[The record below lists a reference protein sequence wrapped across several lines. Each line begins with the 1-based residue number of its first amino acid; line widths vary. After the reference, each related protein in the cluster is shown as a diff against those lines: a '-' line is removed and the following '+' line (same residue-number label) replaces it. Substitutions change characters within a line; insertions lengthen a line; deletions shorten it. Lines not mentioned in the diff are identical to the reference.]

1 MLTSVVETGYQ
12 VSELENW
19 KTLHR
24 TLLLDRTPWLR
35 VYEDDLQ
42 LPNGDVVE
50 GYIHLQT
57 PGYAMI
63 VPVNKHGEI
72 GLVRSYKRGVDA
84 VDMQP
89 PAGVLEEDDP
99 LDTAKR
105 ELLEEIGCEAET
117 WIPLGSVVIHGNYG
131 GGKAH
136 FFLATGCRQV
146 QEPDS
151 GDLEEQEVIWMPPE
165 QVRHHYQQGDFQQM
179 GATAALGLAF
189 ANLSTP
195 VSVPDDIDDGNSDE

>member
-1 MLTSVVETGYQ
+1 MLTSIVETGYQ
-12 VSELENW
+12 VSQLENW

-24 TLLLDRTPWLR
+24 TLLLDRSPWLR

-63 VPVNKHGEI
+63 VPVNERGEI
-72 GLVRSYKRGVDA
+72 GLVRSYKRGVDG
-84 VDMQP
+84 VDLQP
-89 PAGVLEEDDP
+89 PAGVIEERDP

-105 ELLEEIGCEAET
+105 ELLEETGCEAEN
-117 WIPLGSVVIHGNYG
+117 WITLGSVVLHGNYG
-131 GGKAH
+131 GGRAH

-146 QEPDS
+146 QEPNS
-151 GDLEEQEVIWMPPE
+151 GDLEEQEVVWLPLE
-165 QVRHHYQQGDFQQM
+165 QVRQHYQRGNFQQM

-189 ANLSTP
+189 ARLSAPETA
-195 VSVPDDIDDGNSDE
+195 PDEFDDEKPDG

>member
-1 MLTSVVETGYQ
+1 MLTSIVQTGYQ
-12 VSELENW
+12 VSKLENW
-19 KTLHR
+19 KTLQR
-24 TLLLDRTPWLR
+24 TLLLDRAPWLK

-42 LPNGDVVE
+42 LPNGDVVQ

-63 VPVNKHGEI
+63 VPVNERGEI

-89 PAGVLEEDDP
+89 PAGVLEERDP

-105 ELLEEIGCEAET
+105 ELLEETGCEAED
-117 WIPLGSVVIHGNYG
+117 WITLGSVVLHGNYG
-131 GGKAH
+131 GGRAH

-151 GDLEEQEVIWMPPE
+151 GDLEEQEVVWLPLE
-165 QVRHHYQQGDFQQM
+165 QVHQHYQQGDFQQM

-189 ANLSTP
+189 ARLSAP
-195 VSVPDDIDDGNSDE
+195 ENVPDDFADEHPDE